1 LLIIYSGIGIS
12 YATSKL
18 TVPQTQDYGQV
29 VVGERFPFAP
39 IVRLAD
45 WHIFDAQDLV
55 PSDGKFKL
63 IILPGDLLHSKSKA
77 ALFAFADGF
86 QTAIDK
92 RRSEAKDESRG
103 LKTRLSV
110 YTVARNAK
118 EDIIW
123 KDIPSELVESWRLC
137 VRFQMKSSILLR
149 ILKLFHDS

>member
-1 LLIIYSGIGIS
+1 
-12 YATSKL
+12 
-18 TVPQTQDYGQV
+18 

-45 WHIFDAQDLV
+45 WHLFDAQDLV

-77 ALFAFADGF
+77 ALLAFADGF

-92 RRSEAKDESRG
+92 RGSEAKDESRG

-123 KDIPSELVESWRLC
+123 KDIPSEPVESWRLC

-149 ILKLFHDS
+149 FFKLFHDS